1 VREVLSVARPWLN
14 DPVKREHIKPEPI
27 PDILKPTA
35 ELEGKALGFA
45 PVRSVQTAHK
55 SGLAKPLSE
64 RCWYSA
70 RIVEGAAFGEEIVVR
85 VVYHVVYP
93 FVDQE

>member
-1 VREVLSVARPWLN
+1 LSAARPWLN
-14 DPVKREHIKPEPI
+14 DPVKRDHIKPEPI
-27 PDILKPTA
+27 PDILEATA
-35 ELEGKALGFA
+35 ELEGKALSFA

-55 SGLAKPLSE
+55 SGLAKLLPDG
-64 RCWYSA
+64 RRYSA

-93 FVDQE
+93 FVEQE